1 MPGIW
6 QWCALARPTHAYV
19 GAMDPPLTVTALREE
34 MIDRFE
40 RVERRCDAIERRIDD
55 GSVAVSNQFAE
66 LRAYTE
72 FGYERLDKALNGL
85 SGGIARLERK
95 LDRILALTV
104 ESRGRRA

>member
-6 QWCALARPTHAYV
+6 QWCALARPTHAHV
-19 GAMDPPLTVTALREE
+19 VAMDSPLTVTALREE

-55 GSVAVSNQFAE
+55 GAMAVSNQFAE

-95 LDRILALTV
+95 LDRILALSV